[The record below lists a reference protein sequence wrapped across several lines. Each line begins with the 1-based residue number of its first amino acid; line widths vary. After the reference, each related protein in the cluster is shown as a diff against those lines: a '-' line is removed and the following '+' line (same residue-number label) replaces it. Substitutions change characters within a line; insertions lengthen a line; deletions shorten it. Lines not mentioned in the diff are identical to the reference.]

1 MLNFEQTLFLK
12 VIEIV
17 KRKYFF
23 VNGNISCNLV
33 KQGDI
38 CYNKKIYYEKK
49 NFRNNN
55 CRKIVV
61 IVEITVVCQNI
72 KVHSTKLK
80 TISNQITELDFFA
93 SLKVLEGERSG
104 CMVV

>member
-1 MLNFEQTLFLK
+1 M
-12 VIEIV
+12 
-17 KRKYFF
+17 
-23 VNGNISCNLV
+23 
-33 KQGDI
+33 
-38 CYNKKIYYEKK
+38 
-49 NFRNNN
+49 
-55 CRKIVV
+55 